1 MDGSH
6 ACIGHSGCSVLDD
19 ATPRMCGPAEERV
32 VSCDADLRWRRT
44 EICYRRGEASRAAAA
59 RDGGMPGRPRAG
71 ARSRGSASAS
81 RRAPREKIM
90 RPASL
95 VRTDGRIRQPL
106 PPQAAGQVRACQP
119 SSDASQ
125 HEEAG
130 VFFSY
135 VSIRSPSL
143 DLFSRSVKKEN
154 SPDTERIQQQHFSS
168 ASLRTFSLAG
178 TRVQPATDHVSVSHT
193 PTPPSLSSF

>member
-1 MDGSH
+1 MHRAFRLLRPCPEGNQTTRR
-6 ACIGHSGCSVLDD
+6 GGCVV
-19 ATPRMCGPAEERV
+19 PRKNELSRALRTCG
-32 VSCDADLRWRRT
+32 WRRT
-44 EICYRRGEASRAAAA
+44 EICCRRGEASRGSGRRHA
-59 RDGGMPGRPRAG
+59 RLPARRT
-71 ARSRGSASAS
+71 RSRGSAS
-81 RRAPREKIM
+81 RRAPREKKIM

-143 DLFSRSVKKEN
+143 DLFSRSVKKN
-154 SPDTERIQQQHFSS
+154 SPDTERIQQQHFSATS
-168 ASLRTFSLAG
+168 IRIFSLAG

-193 PTPPSLSSF
+193 PTPPSLSNF